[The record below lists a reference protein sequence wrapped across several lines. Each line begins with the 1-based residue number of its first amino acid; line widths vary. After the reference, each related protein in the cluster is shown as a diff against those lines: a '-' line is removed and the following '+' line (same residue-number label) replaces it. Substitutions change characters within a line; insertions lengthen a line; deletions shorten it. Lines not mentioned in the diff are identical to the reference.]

1 MSAKLK
7 IGTRGSA
14 LALAQAALAAEA
26 LRAKGVES
34 EPVVVR
40 TRGDADLR
48 SSLAEI
54 GRGAFTDIFSEMIAR
69 GELDIAVH
77 SAKDLPTD
85 AAHDG
90 FFCLPRAD
98 ARDALIVRSG
108 SALPQAAEV
117 LSGGENFGAK
127 EEEKPHA
134 FENFY
139 KGSAFRVGTGS
150 PRRAAAV
157 LRLYPQA
164 QVLPVRGNV
173 DTRLQ
178 KLQAGEFDALVL
190 AMAGLKRLGL
200 PQKGQGI
207 GVLPL
212 SPMQCVPAACQGI
225 IAVEG
230 EAGALIDDEKAHRA
244 AHIERACQR
253 ALGGGCTG
261 GAGAYFDGKSLF
273 AQIEG
278 RVACVEYEG
287 EESVAHLLSLLGEV
301 RHG

>member
-34 EPVVVR
+34 ELVVVR

-48 SSLAEI
+48 SSLSEI

-98 ARDALIVRSG
+98 ARDALLVRSG
-108 SALPQAAEV
+108 SVLPPCGEALRE
-117 LSGGENFGAK
+117 GAGK
-127 EEEKPHA
+127 A
-134 FENFY
+134 
-139 KGSAFRVGTGS
+139 SFRIGTGS
-150 PRRAAAV
+150 PRRTAAV

-173 DTRLQ
+173 DTRLK
-178 KLQAGEFDALVL
+178 KLRAGEFDALVL
-190 AMAGLKRLGL
+190 AMAGLQRLGL

-207 GVLPL
+207 GVFPL
-212 SPMQCVPAACQGI
+212 SPKQCVPAACQGI

-230 EAGALIDDEKAHRA
+230 DAGALIDDEKAHRA
-244 AHIERACQR
+244 ARIERACQR

-261 GAGAYFDGKSLF
+261 GAGAYFDGRSLF
-273 AQIEG
+273 AQIDG
-278 RVACVEYEG
+278 RIAYTEYEG
-287 EESVAHLLSLLGEV
+287 EESIARLLSLLGEG